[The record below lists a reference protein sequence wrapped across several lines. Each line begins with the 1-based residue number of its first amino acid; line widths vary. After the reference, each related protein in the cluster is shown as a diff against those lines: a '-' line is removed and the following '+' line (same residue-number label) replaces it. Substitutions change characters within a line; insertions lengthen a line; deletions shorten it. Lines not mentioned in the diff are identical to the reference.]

1 MALTV
6 YFNIKQ
12 LEHNSF
18 LKIYQVYGAP
28 LASCEIANLI
38 LILNFKMNFEIG
50 FEIEF
55 NIELEFESEFKVELD
70 IEVESEFEIEFDFE
84 SESEFNACMESVF

>member
-1 MALTV
+1 MYV
-6 YFNIKQ
+6 
-12 LEHNSF
+12 
-18 LKIYQVYGAP
+18 AP

-38 LILNFKMNFEIG
+38 LILNFKMNFQIG

-70 IEVESEFEIEFDFE
+70 IEVESEFEIQFDFE
-84 SESEFNACMESVF
+84 SESEFNACMESVFWFSVWHHENFENHIDNLKICY